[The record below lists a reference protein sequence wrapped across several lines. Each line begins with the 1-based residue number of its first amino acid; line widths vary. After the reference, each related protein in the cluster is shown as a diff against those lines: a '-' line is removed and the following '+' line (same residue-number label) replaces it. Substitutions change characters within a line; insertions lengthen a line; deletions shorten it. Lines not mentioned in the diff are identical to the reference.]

1 VTCRRC
7 SGRLLGI
14 LSSIRHKF
22 VIECQGNLNLCCGLK
37 LLVSVVK
44 IRIRNLSSYHSPFMK
59 STSPQLV
66 VGNKQ
71 PNFTWVDGLVLLTL
85 LGLLWSVMHFG
96 QGMLVAFN
104 PASVPELDFS
114 TAQIPYY
121 AGRTLLRMWIAFCFS
136 LFFAIS
142 LGYLAAKN
150 SAARSVILPALDVL
164 QSVPVLGFLSATV
177 AGFMALFP
185 GSLLGVE
192 CAAIFAIFTGQVW
205 NMAFGFYHSMVTIPT
220 DMQEAASTYGL
231 SRWQRFRTVELPA
244 SAHSLI
250 WNSIMSFGGGWFF
263 VAQSE
268 AISVMN
274 KDIKLPGLGS
284 YMASAI
290 ERGDNH
296 AALLAVVAMLA
307 IILMSDQLIWRPLL
321 VWADKFKIELTESG
335 LTPTS
340 WVYNLLRGS
349 YVFTWL
355 GLHVWQPLEDALV
368 PIIRRL
374 KPLTKRT
381 KPVAVNWPL
390 RIIGLALAAWLGY
403 EAILGVFAAIATLH
417 GVLTV
422 ATVGHVVWL
431 GLLTLLR
438 VLAMTVLATLIWTP
452 IGVWIGFHPSVARFA
467 QPLAQIG
474 ASFPVNMTFP
484 IVVGV
489 FVATKTPMNWGSILL
504 IAMGTQWYILFN
516 VIAGAMAIPNEM
528 KEVASIYGLRKWKL
542 WRTLILPAI
551 FPFWVTG
558 ACTAAGGAWNASI
571 VAEFATW
578 GNTTLKAD
586 GLGAFI
592 AEVTKRGDTPL
603 IIVSIAVMSLF
614 VVTMNKLVWRR
625 LYGYAERRFR
635 LD

>member
-1 VTCRRC
+1 M
-7 SGRLLGI
+7 
-14 LSSIRHKF
+14 
-22 VIECQGNLNLCCGLK
+22 N
-37 LLVSVVK
+37 
-44 IRIRNLSSYHSPFMK
+44 
-59 STSPQLV
+59 STAPQLIIT
-66 VGNKQ
+66 KQ
-71 PNFTWVDGLVLLTL
+71 QPELGWVDALVLLTL
-85 LGLLWSVMHFG
+85 FGLLWSVLHFG
-96 QGMLVAFN
+96 HGMLVAFN
-104 PASVPELDFS
+104 PTAAPDLDVS
-114 TAQIPYY
+114 TSQIPYY

-136 LFFAIS
+136 LFFAIA

-150 SAARSVILPALDVL
+150 AAARAVILPALDVL

-177 AGFMALFP
+177 TGFMALFP
-185 GSLLGVE
+185 GNLLGVE

-231 SRWQRFRTVELPA
+231 TRWQRFRTVELPA

-250 WNSIMSFGGGWFF
+250 WNSMMSFGGGWFF

-296 AALLAVVAMLA
+296 AALLAVLAMLA
-307 IILMSDQLIWRPLL
+307 LILLSDQLIWRPLL
-321 VWADKFKIELTESG
+321 VWADKFKIELTESSQ
-335 LTPTS
+335 TPTS
-340 WVYNLLRGS
+340 WVFNLLSGAQ
-349 YVFTWL
+349 VFQWL
-355 GLHVWQPLEDALV
+355 GLHVWQPLQDALAQALQRV
-368 PIIRRL
+368 RP
-374 KPLTKRT
+374 PAQRT
-381 KPVAVNWPL
+381 RPGRANWPL
-390 RIIGLALAAWLGY
+390 RVASLALVGWLGY
-403 EAILGVFAAIATLH
+403 EALLGLFAAIATLH
-417 GVLTV
+417 GALSLGMV
-422 ATVGHVVWL
+422 AHIVWL
-431 GLLTLLR
+431 GFLTLLR
-438 VLAMTVLATLIWTP
+438 VLAMTVLATLVWTP
-452 IGVWIGFHPSVARFA
+452 IGVWIGFHPKAARFA

-484 IVVGV
+484 VVVGL
-489 FVATKTPMNWGSILL
+489 FVASGTSMNWGSILL

-528 KEVASIYGLRKWKL
+528 KEVASIYGLRKWQL

-578 GNTTLKAD
+578 GDTTLKAD

-592 AEVTKRGDTPL
+592 AEVTKSGDTPL
-603 IIVSIAVMSLF
+603 IIVSIGVMSLF
-614 VVTMNKLVWRR
+614 VVAMNKLVWRR
-625 LYGYAERRFR
+625 LYGFAERRFR

>member
-1 VTCRRC
+1 
-7 SGRLLGI
+7 
-14 LSSIRHKF
+14 
-22 VIECQGNLNLCCGLK
+22 
-37 LLVSVVK
+37 
-44 IRIRNLSSYHSPFMK
+44 MK
-59 STSPQLV
+59 STAPQLIV
-66 VGNKQ
+66 DTSQ
-71 PNFTWVDGLVLLTL
+71 PRFTGVDALVLLTL
-85 LGLLWSVMHFG
+85 FGLLWSAMHFG
-96 QGMLVAFN
+96 KGMLVAFN
-104 PASVPELDFS
+104 PAFVPKLDFS
-114 TAQIPYY
+114 TGQIPYY

-136 LFFAIS
+136 LFFAIA
-142 LGYLAAKN
+142 LGYLAAK
-150 SAARSVILPALDVL
+150 SKAARAVILPALDVL

-220 DMQEAASTYGL
+220 DMQEAASTYRL

-250 WNSIMSFGGGWFF
+250 WNAMMSFGGGWFF

-284 YMASAI
+284 YMASAM
-290 ERGDNH
+290 EKGDNH
-296 AALLAVVAMLA
+296 AALLAVAAMLF
-307 IILMSDQLIWRPLL
+307 IILMSDQLVWRPLL
-321 VWADKFKIELTESG
+321 VWADRFKIELTESG
-335 LTPTS
+335 QTPTS
-340 WVYNLLRGS
+340 WVHDLLRGT

-355 GLHVWQPLEDALV
+355 GLHAWQPLQDRLDQAF
-368 PIIRRL
+368 RRYR
-374 KPLTKRT
+374 PAHRRTRLT
-381 KPVAVNWPL
+381 AVNWPL
-390 RIIGLALAAWLGY
+390 RVAGLALAAWLAY
-403 EAILGVFAAIATLH
+403 EVLTGVFAAIAALH
-417 GVLTV
+417 GALTV
-422 ATVGHVVWL
+422 ATAGHIFWL
-431 GLLTLLR
+431 GFLTLLR
-438 VLAMTVLATLIWTP
+438 VLAMTVLATLVWTP
-452 IGVWIGFHPSVARFA
+452 IGVWIGFHPKAARFA

-484 IVVGV
+484 IVVGL
-489 FVATKTPMNWGSILL
+489 FVATHTPMNWGSILL

-516 VIAGAMAIPNEM
+516 VIAGAMAIPNEF

-578 GNTTLKAD
+578 GSMTLKAD

-592 AEVTKRGDTPL
+592 AEVTKSGDTPL
-603 IIVSIAVMSLF
+603 IIASIGVMSLY
-614 VVTMNKLVWRR
+614 VVAMNKLVWRP

>member
-1 VTCRRC
+1 
-7 SGRLLGI
+7 
-14 LSSIRHKF
+14 
-22 VIECQGNLNLCCGLK
+22 
-37 LLVSVVK
+37 
-44 IRIRNLSSYHSPFMK
+44 MK

-66 VGNKQ
+66 VSINR
-71 PNFTWVDGLVLLTL
+71 PSFTWVDGLVLLTV

-96 QGMLVAFN
+96 KGMLVAFN

-150 SAARSVILPALDVL
+150 SAARAVILPALDVL

-220 DMQEAASTYGL
+220 DMQEVASTYGL
-231 SRWQRFRTVELPA
+231 TRWQRFRAVELPA

-250 WNSIMSFGGGWFF
+250 WNSMMSFGGGWFF

-290 ERGDNH
+290 EKGDNH
-296 AALLAVVAMLA
+296 AALLAVVAMLT

-340 WVYNLLRGS
+340 WVHNLIRGS
-349 YVFTWL
+349 YIFTWL
-355 GLHVWQPLEDALV
+355 GMHVLQPLVDALGQ
-368 PIIRRL
+368 IIRRL
-374 KPLTKRT
+374 KPRIKRK

-390 RIIGLALAAWLGY
+390 RITGLALAAWLGY
-403 EAILGVFAAIATLH
+403 EVMLGVFAAIAALH
-417 GVLTV
+417 GVLTI
-422 ATVGHVVWL
+422 ATVGHIVWL
-431 GLLTLLR
+431 GLLTLMR
-438 VLAMTVLATLIWTP
+438 VLAMTILATLIWTP
-452 IGVWIGFHPSVARFA
+452 VGVWIGFHPSVARFA

-484 IVVGV
+484 ILVGV
-489 FVATKTPMNWGSILL
+489 FVATKMPMNWGSILL

-592 AEVTKRGDTPL
+592 AEVTKSGDTPL
-603 IIVSIAVMSLF
+603 IMVSVGVMSLF
-614 VVTMNKLVWRR
+614 VIVMNKLVWRR